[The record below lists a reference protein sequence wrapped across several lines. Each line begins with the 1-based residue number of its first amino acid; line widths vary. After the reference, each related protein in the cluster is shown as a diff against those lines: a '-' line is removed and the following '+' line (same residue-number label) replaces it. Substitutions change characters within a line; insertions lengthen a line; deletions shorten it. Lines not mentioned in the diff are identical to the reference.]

1 MKKAY
6 FEPEIEIVKF
16 SFSDSIL
23 KITPSGNFQT
33 DGEEESVNQRG
44 DDNDQLEVMSAG
56 VLHLPTFLS

>member
-1 MKKAY
+1 VKKSY

-44 DDNDQLEVMSAG
+44 DDLD
-56 VLHLPTFLS
+56 